1 MRPVIAIILS
11 MMLSAAVLEAKEV
24 SQDKPRYGGTLVW
37 GVAYKPTI
45 INPILTTQ
53 SVSASLQDLIFNQ
66 LIRLNAKGEIEPD
79 LAQSWEI
86 SDDGLIYTFHL
97 RKGVKFHDGV
107 ECTAEDVK
115 FTFDKIIDPKIN
127 SPLRSFFKLVNEFK
141 IINNYTIQIILN
153 KSAPSFIYKLI
164 RPIAPKHL
172 LKDSDLKN
180 TSFNFQPI
188 GTGPF
193 KFKSWS
199 KDDEIVLEYNPDYYE
214 GRPYLDKIIV
224 KTYSDSRQL
233 WSALMRQEVDLVMFI
248 EKEDYEA
255 IRNDPAFKGYA
266 IPLDGYFAI
275 VYDLSDSILADVQ
288 VRKAVAYSI
297 DRKLL
302 IDKIAFGYGLECNG
316 PFYPGSI
323 GFNPEVKPIEFNP
336 EKAKQLLAEAG
347 WQDLNKDGILEKD
360 GQDLEI
366 RMLVDERN
374 DAYQKMAMLIR
385 QQFQEIGIRLMVQLY
400 NDDSKLTLEFLTQNK
415 SQAQI
420 KLLLAGICP
429 DQVETDWLSQEQES
443 SCILWKYNNSEV
455 DRYFSLGKTT
465 KDERKRKWIYQ
476 EIHRFIYRCQPA
488 CFLYFPFWFHIV
500 SSKFQNTEDLFNLTV
515 PYGTIR
521 NWFIKEG
528 HYKNERR

>member
-115 FTFDKIIDPKIN
+115 FTFDKIIDPQIN
-127 SPLRSFFKLVNEFK
+127 SPFRPPFQLVKEFK
-141 IINNYTIQIILN
+141 AIDKYTFEVVLN
-153 KSAPSFIYKLI
+153 KPSTPFIYNLI

-172 LKDSDLKN
+172 LENRDLKN
-180 TSFNFQPI
+180 TAFNFQPI

-199 KDDEIVLEYNPDYYE
+199 KDDQIILEYNPDYYE
-214 GRPYLDKIIV
+214 GRPYLDRIIV

-248 EKEDYEA
+248 EREDYEV
-255 IRNDPAFKGYA
+255 IKNDPAFKNYA
-266 IPLDGYFAI
+266 VPIDFYYTIYYNIEDPI
-275 VYDLSDSILADVQ
+275 LSDLK
-288 VRKAVAYSI
+288 VREAIAYGI
-297 DRKLL
+297 NRKFL

-316 PFYPGSI
+316 PFYPDSI

-347 WQDLNKDGILEKD
+347 WQDLNKDGILEKE
-360 GQDLEI
+360 GKDLEI
-366 RMLVDERN
+366 RMLVDERS
-374 DAYQKMAMLIR
+374 DVYRKMAMLIR
-385 QQFQEIGIRLMVQLY
+385 QQLQEIGIRLIVQLY
-400 NDDSKLTLEFLTQNK
+400 NDDTTLTKDFLEQNK
-415 SQAQI
+415 SQAQL
-420 KLLLAGICP
+420 KLLQAGADP
-429 DQVETDWLSQEQES
+429 DQEERIWFSQSPEK
-443 SCILWKYNNSEV
+443 KYNLWNYTNSEV
-455 DRYFSLGKTT
+455 YRYFNLGKTS
-465 KDERKRKWIYQ
+465 KDGRKRKWIYR
-476 EIHRFIYRCQPA
+476 EIHRFIYNDQPV
-488 CFLYFPFWFHIV
+488 CFLYFPFWFYIV
-500 SSKFQNTEDLFNLTV
+500 SSKFANTEDLFNLTV
-515 PYGTIR
+515 PYHTMR
-521 NWFIKEG
+521 KWFISRK
-528 HYKNERR
+528 